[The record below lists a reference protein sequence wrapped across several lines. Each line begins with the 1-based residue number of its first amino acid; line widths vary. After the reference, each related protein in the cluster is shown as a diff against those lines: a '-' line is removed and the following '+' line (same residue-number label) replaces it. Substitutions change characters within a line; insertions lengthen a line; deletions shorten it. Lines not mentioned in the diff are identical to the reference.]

1 MRRGRWGNG
10 ARRVNRGPVRFR
22 IRVMSRYEQPEYTV
36 VDRRDGFEIRRYEPY
51 LVAETEVRD
60 GFEAS
65 GNIAFRRLAG
75 YIFGRNRESVKMNM
89 TVPVTH
95 DPVDDSTHR
104 YRFVMEQRYTE
115 ASLPKPMDDSV
126 NIVEVPGGFVAAVR
140 YRGNRDEARFRR
152 AERRLLSRLDEAGLE
167 VIGRSLRAVYDGPF
181 VPPPLRRNEVLVPV
195 AFHGA
200 GDSTATDATRSE

>member
-1 MRRGRWGNG
+1 
-10 ARRVNRGPVRFR
+10 
-22 IRVMSRYEQPEYTV
+22 MSRYEQPEYTV

-51 LVAETEVRD
+51 LVAETEVRE

-75 YIFGRNRESVKMNM
+75 YIFGRNREAEKMNM

-104 YRFVMEQRYTE
+104 YRFVMERRYTE
-115 ASLPKPMDDSV
+115 ASLPRPTDDSV
-126 NIVEVPGGFVAAVR
+126 TIVEVQGGFIAAGR

-152 AERRLLSRLDEAGLE
+152 AERRLLSRLDEAGID
-167 VIGRSLRAVYDGPF
+167 VIGRPMRAVYDGPF
-181 VPPPLRRNEVLVPV
+181 VPPPMRRNEVLVPV
-195 AFHGA
+195 AFQEA
-200 GDSTATDATRSE
+200 GDGTATENTPIA